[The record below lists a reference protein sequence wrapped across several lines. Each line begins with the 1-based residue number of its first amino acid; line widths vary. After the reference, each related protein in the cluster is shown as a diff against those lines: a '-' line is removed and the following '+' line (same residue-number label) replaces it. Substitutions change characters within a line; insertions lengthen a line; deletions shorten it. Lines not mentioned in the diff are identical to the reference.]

1 MDTFSVG
8 GTLQFAWDTFK
19 KRPWFFILVT
29 VIILIVSWVGSVIS
43 SAFGAHG
50 IGFVIGYI
58 ISLVIDTFIGM
69 GSFALYLKA
78 HEDAASAHVSDLWHP
93 KPFWKYL
100 ATSIIVGIIVVIG
113 LILIIVPGIIAALM
127 LMFAT
132 CIVVDRELGPIEAL
146 SESRRITK
154 GHRLQLL
161 GLIIAVAAINAL
173 GILCLV
179 VGLLITLPFTFLA
192 LVHAYRLLE
201 HHASEVAPAAAPA
214 PAPAP
219 TPNA

>member
-19 KRPWFFILVT
+19 KRPWFFILT
-29 VIILIVSWVGSVIS
+29 TIIILVIGWIGGVIS
-43 SAFGAHG
+43 SAFGTHG
-50 IGFVIGYI
+50 IGWLIGYI
-58 ISLVIDTFIGM
+58 VNLAIDTFIGM
-69 GSFALYLKA
+69 GTIALYLKA

-113 LILIIVPGIIAALM
+113 LILIIVPGVIAALM

-132 CIVVDRELGPIEAL
+132 YVVVDRELGPIEAL

-154 GHRLQLL
+154 GHRLELL
-161 GLIIAVAAINAL
+161 GLIIAVIAINIL
-173 GILCLV
+173 GLICIV
-179 VGLLITLPFTFLA
+179 IGLLVTIPFTSLA

-214 PAPAP
+214 PAP
-219 TPNA
+219 TPSA